1 MTKVDETNISEVRQ
15 SVTGSKLSDSQSDES
30 KSLAEIMH
38 RGIRKNGKFREKLTD
53 YSHAFARGEKFDA
66 LRAEMIIRDRFKV
79 QYGET
84 MNQMWLG
91 LKERQENLP
100 ETAGRDAL
108 EYARMIEPLIRDGDT
123 MPFYRAYDYVGGALS
138 ENPRV
143 IAAYEKRLSKLETD
157 KLVLA
162 EKQQNGVKSAHSFD
176 DLFELATSFLANPWK
191 LWESGQLTLKRTVL
205 KLAFSERIAYCRNE
219 GL

>member
-1 MTKVDETNISEVRQ
+1 MTKVDETEISEVRQ
-15 SVTGSKLSDSQSDES
+15 SVIGSKLSDSQSDES

-66 LRAEMIIRDRFKV
+66 LKAEMIIRDQFKV

-84 MNQMWLG
+84 MNQMRLG

-100 ETAGRDAL
+100 DTAGRDAL

-138 ENPRV
+138 EKLNITEAGAKELMTTAYRESEGKELYDFGKTLENKFHEPVREIGQQEREAQRDKPRTQ
-143 IAAYEKRLSKLETD
+143 ARHDAPL
-157 KLVLA
+157 
-162 EKQQNGVKSAHSFD
+162 
-176 DLFELATSFLANPWK
+176 
-191 LWESGQLTLKRTVL
+191 
-205 KLAFSERIAYCRNE
+205 
-219 GL
+219 

>member
-1 MTKVDETNISEVRQ
+1 MTKVDETKISAVRQ

-53 YSHAFARGEKFDA
+53 YSHAFARGEKYDA
-66 LRAEMIIRDRFKV
+66 MKAEMIIRDQFKA

-84 MNQMWLG
+84 MNQMRLG

-100 ETAGRDAL
+100 ETAGRNAL

-138 ENPRV
+138 EKLNITEAGAKELMTTAYRESEGHELYDFGKTLEKKFHEPVREIEQQEREAQRDKPRTQ
-143 IAAYEKRLSKLETD
+143 ARA
-157 KLVLA
+157 
-162 EKQQNGVKSAHSFD
+162 
-176 DLFELATSFLANPWK
+176 
-191 LWESGQLTLKRTVL
+191 
-205 KLAFSERIAYCRNE
+205 
-219 GL
+219 

>member
-1 MTKVDETNISEVRQ
+1 MIKDDEIKTPEVRQ
-15 SVTGSKLSDSQSDES
+15 SNTGSKLSGSQYDES

-66 LRAEMIIRDRFKV
+66 MKAEIIIRDQFKE

-84 MNQMWLG
+84 MNQMRLG

-100 ETAGRDAL
+100 ETADRDAL

-123 MPFYRAYDYVGGALS
+123 MPFYRAYNYVGGAL
-138 ENPRV
+138 
-143 IAAYEKRLSKLETD
+143 
-157 KLVLA
+157 A
-162 EKQQNGVKSAHSFD
+162 EKLNITETGAKELMTTTFREIEGRELYEFGKALEKKFIVPDRDAEQQSREVKRD
-176 DLFELATSFLANPWK
+176 QT
-191 LWESGQLTLKRTVL
+191 QLRKR
-205 KLAFSERIAYCRNE
+205 A
-219 GL
+219 

>member
-1 MTKVDETNISEVRQ
+1 MTKVDETKISEVRQ

-30 KSLAEIMH
+30 KSVAEIMN

-66 LRAEMIIRDRFKV
+66 MKAEMIIRDQFKE

-84 MNQMWLG
+84 MNQMRLG

-100 ETAGRDAL
+100 ETADRDAL

-123 MPFYRAYDYVGGALS
+123 MPFYRAYDYVGCA
-138 ENPRV
+138 
-143 IAAYEKRLSKLETD
+143 
-157 KLVLA
+157 LA
-162 EKQQNGVKSAHSFD
+162 EKLNITETGAKELMTTAYREIEGRELYEFGKALEKKFVVPDRDAEQQVREVKRDQAQ
-176 DLFELATSFLANPWK
+176 PR
-191 LWESGQLTLKRTVL
+191 KR
-205 KLAFSERIAYCRNE
+205 A
-219 GL
+219 

>member
-1 MTKVDETNISEVRQ
+1 MTKVDEMKISEVRQ

-30 KSLAEIMH
+30 KSLAEIMR

-66 LRAEMIIRDRFKV
+66 MKAEMIIRDQFKV

-84 MNQMWLG
+84 MNQMRLG

-100 ETAGRDAL
+100 DTANRDAL

-123 MPFYRAYDYVGGALS
+123 MPFYRAYDYVGSALS
-138 ENPRV
+138 EKLN
-143 IAAYEKRLSKLETD
+143 ITEAGAKELMTTAYRESEGKELYDFGKALEKKFHEPVRE
-157 KLVLA
+157 A
-162 EKQQNGVKSAHSFD
+162 KQQEREAQREKS
-176 DLFELATSFLANPWK
+176 
-191 LWESGQLTLKRTVL
+191 RTQ
-205 KLAFSERIAYCRNE
+205 ARA
-219 GL
+219 

>member
-1 MTKVDETNISEVRQ
+1 MAKVDETKISEVRQ
-15 SVTGSKLSDSQSDES
+15 SVTGSKLSDSQSDDS

-66 LRAEMIIRDRFKV
+66 MRAEMIIRDQFKN

-84 MNQMWLG
+84 MNQMRLG

-108 EYARMIEPLIRDGDT
+108 EYARMIEPLIRDGET
-123 MPFYRAYDYVGGALS
+123 MPFYQAYDYVGGAL
-138 ENPRV
+138 
-143 IAAYEKRLSKLETD
+143 
-157 KLVLA
+157 A
-162 EKQQNGVKSAHSFD
+162 EKLNITETGAKALMSDTYS
-176 DLFELATSFLANPWK
+176 K
-191 LWESGQLTLKRTVL
+191 
-205 KLAFSERIAYCRNE
+205 NE
-219 GL
+219 GRELYETGKALEKKFHEPVREAKQQAREAQSVKTRTQARV